1 MNEIVFFILVFI
13 VGIVID
19 NLNFRLLEFM
29 AKFPAYIILRF
40 CVQVSHMYVIQQS
53 LGNHLLCFV
62 F

>member
-1 MNEIVFFILVFI
+1 MRLFFIFVFI
-13 VGIVID
+13 VRIVID

-40 CVQVSHMYVIQQS
+40 CMQMLHMYVIQQS